1 MRTIPRL
8 HETRPAAI
16 AFALLRYPAP
26 LTATALSER
35 HQISNNTRPWPAL
48 TLSTLS
54 RTLTLAH
61 TLAHAH
67 THTLALTLTL
77 ALALAL
83 SAANATKKVIRP
95 YPERARKV
103 KEANDANAR
112 AYSLN

>member
-1 MRTIPRL
+1 MF
-8 HETRPAAI
+8 

-26 LTATALSER
+26 LTATELSER
-35 HQISNNTRPWPAL
+35 HQVSNKTRPWLAL

-61 TLAHAH
+61 TLARAH
-67 THTLALTLTL
+67 THTLALTL

-83 SAANATKKVIRP
+83 RSANATKKVIRP

>member
-1 MRTIPRL
+1 M
-8 HETRPAAI
+8 
-16 AFALLRYPAP
+16 RYPAP
-26 LTATALSER
+26 LTATELSER
-35 HQISNNTRPWPAL
+35 HQISNKTRPWLAL

-61 TLAHAH
+61 TLARAH
-67 THTLALTLTL
+67 THTLALTLAL

-83 SAANATKKVIRP
+83 ALRSANATKKVIRP